1 MTAKDDE
8 FWGYS
13 GTAAPL
19 AAWEKKRAGR
29 YPGLYYD
36 YQNTI
41 DAELRYIHRCLFFP
55 SRLTVIMSSR
65 ACVIPVIVSQEPCFN
80 MY

>member
-36 YQNTI
+36 YQNTLTLI
-41 DAELRYIHRCLFFP
+41 CATFTAALFF
-55 SRLTVIMSSR
+55 LLVLL
-65 ACVIPVIVSQEPCFN
+65 
-80 MY
+80 